1 MSWKVV
7 YYQTRGGKETVREF
21 IDFQPN
27 KKRAKIVWMIELL
40 KKHGKVL
47 PKTYLKRLVG
57 SKNLWELKSGFYR
70 IFLSF
75 LQEKNILFIHA
86 IIKKTQKT
94 PKKDIKLAIKRL
106 NEYL

>member
-7 YYQTRGGKETVREF
+7 YYQTKRGKEIVKEF
-21 IDFQPN
+21 INSQPN
-27 KKRAKIVWMIELL
+27 KKRAKIIWMIKLL
-40 KKHGKVL
+40 KEHGKVL
-47 PKTYLKRLVG
+47 PKTYLKRLTG
-57 SKNLWELKSGFYR
+57 SKNLWELRPGFYR

-75 LQEKNILFIHA
+75 IQEKNILLIHA

-94 PKKDIKLAIKRL
+94 PKKDIKLVKKRL

>member
-7 YYQTRGGKETVREF
+7 YYQTKRGKEIVREF
-21 IDFQPN
+21 IDSQPN
-27 KKRAKIVWMIELL
+27 KKRAKIIWMIELL
-40 KKHGKVL
+40 KEHGKVL
-47 PKTYLKRLVG
+47 PKTYLKCLAG
-57 SKNLWELKSGFYR
+57 SKNLWELRPGFYR

-75 LQEKNILFIHA
+75 LQEKNILLIHA

-94 PKKDIKLAIKRL
+94 SKKDIRLAVKRL